1 MIPALELVVVDSAGQ
16 PATDCD
22 VCGSEIEAGNGLTAR
37 SGGRTLRFKCAGCLA
52 RFRADPKQFLSGR
65 GTACCHGE
73 HVGSAESEWSCDRA

>member
-22 VCGSEIEAGNGLTAR
+22 VCGSEIEAGKGLTAR

-65 GTACCHGE
+65 GLPDVLPRVLRRGPA
-73 HVGSAESEWSCDRA
+73 SLRRSN